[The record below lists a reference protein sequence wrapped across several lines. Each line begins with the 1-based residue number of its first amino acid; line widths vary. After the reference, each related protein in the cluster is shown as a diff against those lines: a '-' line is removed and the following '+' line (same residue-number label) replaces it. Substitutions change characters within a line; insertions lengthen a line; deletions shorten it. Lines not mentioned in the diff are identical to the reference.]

1 MNTAETTQN
10 RDKSKCGKLRN
21 DYVSSHVRYDH
32 FDTTAYYQ
40 SIIPQGRVKIK
51 ACTKSLS
58 NNKKEPARRHRTG
71 EWNFLLPDEL

>member
-32 FDTTAYYQ
+32 FDTTAKLLIYY
-40 SIIPQGRVKIK
+40 II
-51 ACTKSLS
+51 S
-58 NNKKEPARRHRTG
+58 KKK
-71 EWNFLLPDEL
+71 NQVFL